1 MLKFLYHTQAE
12 HGIQAAQLQLRTL
25 LYTTCLWMCRL
36 GQCFMKSAN
45 VKSGAS
51 MPAQVLQ
58 PSNTAFKQPLHK
70 LPAVNGKGIPLGRSA
85 AAKQPAS
92 TAANWQHD
100 PRAPDAIVLNEQQWS
115 AAAAKGASQVMPVVI
130 DPYIAKKLR
139 PHQSQGVQFLYECV
153 MGLRE
158 ANR

>member
-1 MLKFLYHTQAE
+1 
-12 HGIQAAQLQLRTL
+12 
-25 LYTTCLWMCRL
+25 
-36 GQCFMKSAN
+36 MKSAA
-45 VKSGAS
+45 VQSGAS
-51 MPAQVLQ
+51 TPAQVLQ
-58 PSNTAFKQPLHK
+58 PSNIAFKQPLHK
-70 LPAVNGKGIPLGRSA
+70 LSAVSGKSLLLGRSA
-85 AAKQPAS
+85 AVKQPAS

-100 PRAPDAIVLNEQQWS
+100 PHAPGAIVLNEQQWS
-115 AAAAKGASQVMPVVI
+115 AAAAKGATQVTPVVI